1 MLYAI
6 LAVIILIAD
15 QWVKYWTTVNIVLD
29 TGESA
34 LIPGFVKLVNVH
46 NTGAAFG
53 FLSSAENARMIFVI
67 VAAVFVLALII
78 IIARHVF
85 PGKFASIC
93 CTMAVAGALG
103 NCIDRF
109 IYGYVVDMFK
119 LEFVNFAVFNIAD
132 IFLVLA
138 CILFILYLL
147 FGYKGG
153 GEESEAEADE
163 ETAAEVKEE
172 KAKPEEEKK
181 SRKNKTAEAEKAP
194 APEEEIVAAEIES
207 AELPEE
213 ASMPISDK
221 AVPKK
226 RDDAYWTA
234 SNGSN
239 ISELKKEMSDA
250 AKPAAETA
258 APKPEKKPA
267 GAVEFDLSSDEF
279 SVDAILN
286 EFKNDF

>member
-93 CTMAVAGALG
+93 CTMAVAGAIG

-119 LEFVNFAVFNIAD
+119 LEFVNFAVFNVAD

-147 FGYKGG
+147 LGYKGNE
-153 GEESEAEADE
+153 EESEKAADE
-163 ETAAEVKEE
+163 EAVTAEVKEE
-172 KAKPEEEKK
+172 KAKPEKEKK
-181 SRKNKTAEAEKAP
+181 SRKNKPAEAEKAP
-194 APEEEIVAAEIES
+194 APEEDIVAAEIES
-207 AELPEE
+207 VELPEE
-213 ASMPISDK
+213 AAMPISDK
-221 AVPKK
+221 AEPKK

-234 SNGSN
+234 SKGSN

-250 AKPAAETA
+250 AKPAETA
-258 APKPEKKPA
+258 APKAEKKPA
-267 GAVEFDLSSDEF
+267 GAVELDLSSDEF

-286 EFKNDF
+286 EFKYDF